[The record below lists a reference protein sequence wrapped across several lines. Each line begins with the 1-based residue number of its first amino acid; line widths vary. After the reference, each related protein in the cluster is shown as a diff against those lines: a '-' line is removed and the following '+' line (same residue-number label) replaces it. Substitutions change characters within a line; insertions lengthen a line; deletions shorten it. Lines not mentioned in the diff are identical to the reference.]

1 MNVSIILISVLI
13 AVLIMGMVVAL
24 MLNAQAERRKRM
36 MSVMQGGAVAKDDK
50 GKKGASAQDQRRHE
64 LAKKLKDSEDER
76 KKKDGDTI
84 AEMIMQAGMN
94 FSVQQ
99 FWIGS
104 IVFAIMATSVAYFM
118 GQPMYMVVM
127 IAIISFFG
135 VPKLFLKMKAKK
147 RQKKFLEDFA
157 DALESMTRLLKA
169 GMPVSEAISMVA
181 REYTGPMGEEMGRI
195 YDQQKIGIPLGE
207 AVLNGAKRIPL
218 TEMQMFATA
227 IAIQSQTGSS
237 LSEIL
242 ENLAAVI
249 RARFQMKRKIQALS
263 SEAKA
268 SAGIIGA
275 LPLLVLGGM
284 YMTNR
289 EYIMVLFEHPT
300 GNALLAGAAF
310 WMFCG
315 IMVMRQMINFKI

>member
-1 MNVSIILISVLI
+1 MIVVLLSVLI
-13 AVLIMGMVVAL
+13 VVLIMGIAIAL
-24 MLNAQAERRKRM
+24 MMNNQAERKKRM
-36 MSVMQGGAVAKDDK
+36 MTVIHGHAAHKEEK
-50 GKKGASAQDQRRHE
+50 GSKINPQDQRRHE
-64 LAKKLKDSEDER
+64 LAKKLKETEDDG
-76 KKKDGDTI
+76 KKKEGATI
-84 AEMIMQAGMN
+84 SDLIMQAGLN

-104 IVFAIMATSVAYFM
+104 ILFAVIATMVVKLM
-118 GQPMYMVVM
+118 GQPLYLVVM
-127 IAIISFFG
+127 TAIIGFFG
-135 VPKLFLKMKAKK
+135 VPRFFLKSKAKG
-147 RQKKFLEDFA
+147 RQKKFLEEFA

-181 REYTGPMGEEMGRI
+181 REYGGPVGEEMSRI

-207 AVLNGAKRIPL
+207 AVLNGAKRMPI

-227 IAIQSQTGSS
+227 ISIQAQTGSS

-249 RARFQMKRKIQALS
+249 RARFQMKRKVNALS

-289 EYIMVLFEHPT
+289 EYIMVLFEDPT
-300 GNALLAGAAF
+300 GNALLAGAGF

-315 IMVMRQMINFKI
+315 VMVMRQMINFKI

>member
-1 MNVSIILISVLI
+1 MIVVLLSVLI
-13 AVLIMGMVVAL
+13 VFIVAGMVLAV
-24 MLNAQAERRKRM
+24 MLNNQAERRKRM
-36 MSVMQGGAVAKDDK
+36 MNVVQGHTAKHDDK
-50 GKKGASAQDQRRHE
+50 SKKGNAQDQRRYD
-64 LAKKLKDSEDER
+64 LAKKLKETEDDG
-76 KKKDGDTI
+76 KKKEGDTI
-84 AEMIMQAGMN
+84 SDLIMQSGMSFPVRN
-94 FSVQQ
+94 
-99 FWIGS
+99 FWIFS
-104 IVFAIMATSVAYFM
+104 LLFAVAATFVVKLL
-118 GQPMYMVVM
+118 GQPMYLVVATFF
-127 IAIISFFG
+127 IGFFG
-135 VPKLFLKMKAKK
+135 VPRFLLKSKAKK
-147 RQKKFLEDFA
+147 RQKKFLEEFA

-181 REYTGPMGEEMGRI
+181 REYGGPVGEEMSRI

-207 AVLNGAKRIPL
+207 AVLNGAKRMPI

-227 IAIQSQTGSS
+227 IAIQAQTGSS

-249 RARFQMKRKIQALS
+249 RARFQMKRKVNALS

-289 EYIMVLFEHPT
+289 EYIMVLFEDPT